1 MQPLDHQQG
10 NQGCPNLDAK
20 GVLALSYEGFDLQV
34 LLQRLEEEL
43 DLPPVPVDLTYGA
56 RPEPKMIGEKND
68 ILSCFRRRSLSVF

>member
-1 MQPLDHQQG
+1 MVQPLDHQQG

-43 DLPPVPVDLTYGA
+43 DLPPASVNRLVAFPGLKFPVLFHPSQD
-56 RPEPKMIGEKND
+56 
-68 ILSCFRRRSLSVF
+68 